1 MAGASKAVA
10 DSRANLP
17 FVYRQYSAEQLKQVL
32 YKMYLIRRFEEGAE
46 ECYTRGLIHGTMHL
60 SIGQEA
66 SAMGICMPLGEDD
79 QITSTHR
86 GHGHCI
92 AKGAEVK
99 RMFAEFFGK
108 TTGYCKGR
116 GGSMHIADVA
126 KGNLGAN
133 GIVAGG
139 IPIAV
144 GAALSSKMM
153 KTGKVVVSFFGDGA
167 NNEGAFH
174 EALNMASIWKLPVIF
189 VCENNGYGMST
200 STARSTAVKNIADRA
215 AAYSMPGVIV
225 NGNIFSE
232 VAEASHQAVARAR
245 AGEGPTLI
253 ESKTYRHRGHS
264 KSDRNRY
271 RTKEEIE
278 DWMSNRDP
286 ITLFENELREFGF
299 VDDKGIEA
307 IRDAVAQEIA
317 DGIEFAKASPSP
329 DIGDDSELC
338 LYGAGVMDAMVREL
352 SYAQAIQEA
361 MAIAMDMDER
371 VFLMGEDIGVYGGAF
386 QVTGDLVE
394 RFGTERVIDTPIS
407 ELGGAGVAVGAALTG
422 MRPIFEF
429 QFSDFATLA
438 MEQIVNQAAKMRFM
452 LGGEVSVPVVMRFP
466 AGSGTGAAAQHS
478 QSLEAWLGHVPG
490 LKVIQ
495 PATPYDA
502 KGMLLAAVA
511 DPDPVMIF
519 EHKLLYKMKGP
530 VPEGY
535 YTVPIGKADIR
546 REGRDLTIVATSIM
560 VHKAL
565 EAAAALEAEGIDI
578 EVVDLRTIRPM
589 DKQTVIDSVKK
600 TSRLICV
607 YEAVKTLGIGAE
619 VSAMIAE
626 SEAFDYLDAPIV
638 RLGGA
643 ETPIPYNPE
652 LEKATVPQVPDIIAA
667 ARDLVKGV
675 R

>member
-1 MAGASKAVA
+1 MAGASKAVT

-17 FVYRQYSAEQLKQVL
+17 FVYRQYSAEQLREVL

-66 SAMGICMPLGEDD
+66 SAMGICMPLAEDD

-108 TTGYCKGR
+108 TSGYCKGR
-116 GGSMHIADVA
+116 GGSMHIADVG

-133 GIVAGG
+133 GIVGGG

-174 EALNMASIWKLPVIF
+174 EALNMAAIWKLPVIF

-200 STARSTAVKNIADRA
+200 STARSTAVKNIAERA

-286 ITLFENELREFGF
+286 ITLFESELREFGF
-299 VDDKGIEA
+299 IDDKGIEA

-329 DIGDDSELC
+329 D
-338 LYGAGVMDAMVREL
+338 VRDTGNYVYTE
-352 SYAQAIQEA
+352 QA
-361 MAIAMDMDER
+361 
-371 VFLMGEDIGVYGGAF
+371 
-386 QVTGDLVE
+386 
-394 RFGTERVIDTPIS
+394 
-407 ELGGAGVAVGAALTG
+407 
-422 MRPIFEF
+422 
-429 QFSDFATLA
+429 
-438 MEQIVNQAAKMRFM
+438 
-452 LGGEVSVPVVMRFP
+452 
-466 AGSGTGAAAQHS
+466 
-478 QSLEAWLGHVPG
+478 
-490 LKVIQ
+490 
-495 PATPYDA
+495 
-502 KGMLLAAVA
+502 
-511 DPDPVMIF
+511 
-519 EHKLLYKMKGP
+519 
-530 VPEGY
+530 
-535 YTVPIGKADIR
+535 
-546 REGRDLTIVATSIM
+546 
-560 VHKAL
+560 
-565 EAAAALEAEGIDI
+565 
-578 EVVDLRTIRPM
+578 
-589 DKQTVIDSVKK
+589 
-600 TSRLICV
+600 
-607 YEAVKTLGIGAE
+607 
-619 VSAMIAE
+619 
-626 SEAFDYLDAPIV
+626 
-638 RLGGA
+638 
-643 ETPIPYNPE
+643 
-652 LEKATVPQVPDIIAA
+652 
-667 ARDLVKGV
+667 
-675 R
+675 

>member
-32 YKMYLIRRFEEGAE
+32 HKMYLIRRFEEGAE

-66 SAMGICMPLGEDD
+66 SAMGICMPLAEDD

-144 GAALSSKMM
+144 GAGLSSKMM
-153 KTGKVVVSFFGDGA
+153 KTGKVVVSFFGDGS

-174 EALNMASIWKLPVIF
+174 EALNMAAIWKLPVIF

-286 ITLFENELREFGF
+286 ITLFESELREFGF
-299 VDDKGIEA
+299 IDDKGIEA
-307 IRDAVAQEIA
+307 IRGAVAQEIA

-329 DIGDDSELC
+329 DIGTIQDYVYTE
-338 LYGAGVMDAMVREL
+338 
-352 SYAQAIQEA
+352 QA
-361 MAIAMDMDER
+361 
-371 VFLMGEDIGVYGGAF
+371 
-386 QVTGDLVE
+386 
-394 RFGTERVIDTPIS
+394 
-407 ELGGAGVAVGAALTG
+407 
-422 MRPIFEF
+422 
-429 QFSDFATLA
+429 
-438 MEQIVNQAAKMRFM
+438 
-452 LGGEVSVPVVMRFP
+452 
-466 AGSGTGAAAQHS
+466 
-478 QSLEAWLGHVPG
+478 
-490 LKVIQ
+490 
-495 PATPYDA
+495 
-502 KGMLLAAVA
+502 
-511 DPDPVMIF
+511 
-519 EHKLLYKMKGP
+519 
-530 VPEGY
+530 
-535 YTVPIGKADIR
+535 
-546 REGRDLTIVATSIM
+546 
-560 VHKAL
+560 
-565 EAAAALEAEGIDI
+565 
-578 EVVDLRTIRPM
+578 
-589 DKQTVIDSVKK
+589 
-600 TSRLICV
+600 
-607 YEAVKTLGIGAE
+607 
-619 VSAMIAE
+619 
-626 SEAFDYLDAPIV
+626 
-638 RLGGA
+638 
-643 ETPIPYNPE
+643 
-652 LEKATVPQVPDIIAA
+652 
-667 ARDLVKGV
+667 
-675 R
+675 

>member
-1 MAGASKAVA
+1 MATASKAVT

-17 FVYRQYSAEQLKQVL
+17 FVYRHYSAEQLREVL
-32 YKMYLIRRFEEGAE
+32 HKMYLIRRFEEGAE

-66 SAMGICMPLGEDD
+66 SAMGICMPLAEDD

-116 GGSMHIADVA
+116 GGSMHIADVG

-133 GIVAGG
+133 GIVGGG

-174 EALNMASIWKLPVIF
+174 EALNMAAVWKLPVIF

-200 STARSTAVKNIADRA
+200 STARSTAVKNIAERA

-232 VAEASHQAVARAR
+232 VAEASHQAIARAR

-286 ITLFENELREFGF
+286 ITLFESELREFGF
-299 VDDKGIEA
+299 IDDKGIEA

-317 DGIEFAKASPSP
+317 EGIEFAKASPSP
-329 DIGDDSELC
+329 DISETGN
-338 LYGAGVMDAMVREL
+338 YVYTE
-352 SYAQAIQEA
+352 QA
-361 MAIAMDMDER
+361 
-371 VFLMGEDIGVYGGAF
+371 
-386 QVTGDLVE
+386 
-394 RFGTERVIDTPIS
+394 
-407 ELGGAGVAVGAALTG
+407 
-422 MRPIFEF
+422 
-429 QFSDFATLA
+429 
-438 MEQIVNQAAKMRFM
+438 
-452 LGGEVSVPVVMRFP
+452 
-466 AGSGTGAAAQHS
+466 
-478 QSLEAWLGHVPG
+478 
-490 LKVIQ
+490 
-495 PATPYDA
+495 
-502 KGMLLAAVA
+502 
-511 DPDPVMIF
+511 
-519 EHKLLYKMKGP
+519 
-530 VPEGY
+530 
-535 YTVPIGKADIR
+535 
-546 REGRDLTIVATSIM
+546 
-560 VHKAL
+560 
-565 EAAAALEAEGIDI
+565 
-578 EVVDLRTIRPM
+578 
-589 DKQTVIDSVKK
+589 
-600 TSRLICV
+600 
-607 YEAVKTLGIGAE
+607 
-619 VSAMIAE
+619 
-626 SEAFDYLDAPIV
+626 
-638 RLGGA
+638 
-643 ETPIPYNPE
+643 
-652 LEKATVPQVPDIIAA
+652 
-667 ARDLVKGV
+667 
-675 R
+675 